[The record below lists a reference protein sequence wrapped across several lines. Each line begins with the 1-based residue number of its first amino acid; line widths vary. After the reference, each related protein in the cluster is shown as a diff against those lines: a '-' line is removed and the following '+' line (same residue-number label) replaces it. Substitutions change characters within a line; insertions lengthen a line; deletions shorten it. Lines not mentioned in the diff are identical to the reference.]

1 MSLVESILE
10 GKQGKNMGKNLNFF
24 IIGSV
29 PDARKYMRETFSGFC
44 SNKDNQLIDFWD
56 SVCQEFEK
64 KEEKRRKEEEEQNE
78 IKRQIEEEIDSI
90 SLTSQSSSNA
100 NHF

>member
-1 MSLVESILE
+1 MYF
-10 GKQGKNMGKNLNFF
+10 NFLF
-24 IIGSV
+24 EFFFTGSV

-44 SNKDNQLIDFWD
+44 SNRDNQLVDFWD
-56 SVCQEFEK
+56 SICQDFEK
-64 KEEKRRKEEEEQNE
+64 KEEIRRKEEAEQNE

-90 SLTSQSSSNA
+90 SLASQNSSNA